1 MAGGKY
7 DLLVHFL
14 YSWSTYVCASLLPW
28 LDEQKREAWINYW
41 PPRCPCGWDYSGSK
55 LAVDM
60 VLNIVHCRV
69 TSSCIWHD
77 MLIWFKFHFVPL
89 LAAPRGGGVWFHL
102 EPYTF
107 SSWERGFFV
116 NSNWFFRA
124 ILKNNVLTMTNATDA
139 VLAYLVG

>member
-1 MAGGKY
+1 MPFIWFIYFLFWSFPFMAGGKY

-28 LDEQKREAWINYW
+28 LDEQKRETWINYW

-89 LAAPRGGGVWFHL
+89 LAAPGGGGWFHL

-107 SSWERGFFV
+107 SSWLLIQIDFFEQF
-116 NSNWFFRA
+116 WR
-124 ILKNNVLTMTNATDA
+124 TM
-139 VLAYLVG
+139 Y